1 MSHITIEVGE
11 FKVRLPFEM
20 LTHIAQT
27 QGRKPIVS
35 MEYAGPYDALFQRVD
50 GIEWSVRTHNVLK
63 NEGIEYI
70 GDLIQKSERELLAI
84 SNLGRKSLN
93 EIKNVLAPMRL
104 SLDMRVPQWTSPK
117 TGKVRAA

>member
-20 LTHIAQT
+20 LTHIAKT